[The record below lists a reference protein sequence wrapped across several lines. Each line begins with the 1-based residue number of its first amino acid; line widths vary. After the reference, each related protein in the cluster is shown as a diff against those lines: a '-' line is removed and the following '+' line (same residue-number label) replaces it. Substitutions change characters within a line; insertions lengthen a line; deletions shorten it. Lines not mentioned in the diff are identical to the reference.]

1 MTTNVGII
9 AAEVLAAEYARR
21 DAERD
26 AAIAERDKL
35 LADVRELDAS
45 IRMCLGEWVK
55 RDDVTRRLSTI
66 LKEHG

>member
-1 MTTNVGII
+1 MKTRALN
-9 AAEVLAAEYARR
+9 ARR
-21 DAERD
+21 NAERD

-55 RDDVTRRLSTI
+55 RDDVTRRLDAI